1 MRDEKKLLVT
11 YGHDGPWDLDDPT
24 DENRFTMEAWGA
36 QMELRAIQRR
46 NRSATVKTRAAG
58 PPKGK
63 PSYGFQYVRTVM
75 GGKIDHVELHPHASA
90 VMRLV
95 ARRVQRLAKSPKDA
109 TVSTRGEAVLAG
121 TAWAD
126 GKGSTLQPQD
136 ATTARPVTFG
146 LTMPATGKKAT
157 FTVDPAARQGKHAA
171 QGRAPSPRLTS
182 HNGSTATDRTA
193 TVAAAN
199 SPTDPVED
207 ERTCS
212 VPRND
217 PRNQA
222 MQPKPRQVE
231 WAVDQAITG
240 YLNTY
245 ISRPANWKNL
255 GMPAYSPQTLF
266 LNPPLDGGSR
276 VPAQVMLGVATQE
289 SNMWQAGR
297 EAVPGVTA
305 SPLIGNYYG
314 IDLYD
319 GDTSNDWDVNF
330 AKADCGYG
338 ITQVTDHMR
347 LAGREDGHGGTAWD
361 YQTQRAAA
369 LDYTANIAA
378 GLQILVSKWNETHAA
393 GLIANNG
400 DPLKPEN
407 WFYALWAY
415 NSGFHPDLGDGSPWG
430 VGWAN
435 NPANPEWDAGR
446 LPFMENA
453 AGGED
458 ASAAARPQNW
468 PYEEKVL
475 GFAAHPPAFLES
487 PGTLVPA
494 FRPASWNGTTSG
506 VAVAGSALYNRAHLK
521 PDENLF
527 CDASNGCDPSRI
539 SDGAS
544 NDTTT
549 SGPCG
554 VADFQ
559 CWWHKP
565 VTWKTACSLTCGNEL
580 VRFNST
586 YPEEADGSAYPPNCT
601 TSGLP
606 AGALI
611 VDDVPAGTPVV
622 RPGCTNSWTN
632 SGTFSFTFGN
642 NGVEDVYPA
651 KVDLHQLGAGFGGH
665 FYFGHTRIADDKGE
679 RLKIEGAWRL
689 NDPLKGEAKVMVHIP
704 DHRAQTSYATYEI
717 DTPHGTELRTVDQDG
732 SANRWV
738 SLGAF
743 RFDNAAEVRLNTIA
757 SDGTGDEDI
766 AFDAVAFVPGDYDLI
781 PEIHMPDADANA
793 REPAAQEPIE
803 TLSGSIFGAAKA
815 PVKAAAT
822 VQEARRA
829 GQSCAPQKGTAD
841 TQICIGPVKPP
852 RTAKSLSAQA
862 TGDTSFC
869 SANAA
874 AKFYTRTTETTAP
887 LPAAQC
893 PLARLGRVLDLLAE
907 RLAEPRTLTDLPSTA
922 CCCQADR
929 PQRCG
934 TFAPGST
941 GARPVPGGIVEDC
954 VRVFQRFDDP
964 DALSSED
971 LVHALCQ
978 LPGPAGDR

>member
-1 MRDEKKLLVT
+1 
-11 YGHDGPWDLDDPT
+11 
-24 DENRFTMEAWGA
+24 
-36 QMELRAIQRR
+36 
-46 NRSATVKTRAAG
+46 
-58 PPKGK
+58 
-63 PSYGFQYVRTVM
+63 
-75 GGKIDHVELHPHASA
+75 
-90 VMRLV
+90 
-95 ARRVQRLAKSPKDA
+95 
-109 TVSTRGEAVLAG
+109 
-121 TAWAD
+121 
-126 GKGSTLQPQD
+126 
-136 ATTARPVTFG
+136 
-146 LTMPATGKKAT
+146 
-157 FTVDPAARQGKHAA
+157 
-171 QGRAPSPRLTS
+171 
-182 HNGSTATDRTA
+182 
-193 TVAAAN
+193 
-199 SPTDPVED
+199 
-207 ERTCS
+207 
-212 VPRND
+212 
-217 PRNQA
+217 
-222 MQPKPRQVE
+222 
-231 WAVDQAITG
+231 
-240 YLNTY
+240 
-245 ISRPANWKNL
+245 
-255 GMPAYSPQTLF
+255 
-266 LNPPLDGGSR
+266 
-276 VPAQVMLGVATQE
+276 
-289 SNMWQAGR
+289 MWQAGR

-565 VTWKTACSLTCGNEL
+565 VTWKSACSLTCGNEL

-586 YPEEADGSAYPPNCT
+586 YPEEADGTAYPPNCT

-704 DHRAQTSYATYEI
+704 DHGAQTSYATYEI
-717 DTPHGTELRTVDQDG
+717 DTAHGTELRTVDQDG

-793 REPAAQEPIE
+793 PEPAAQEPIE

-841 TQICIGPVKPP
+841 TQICIGPVTPP
-852 RTAKSLSAQA
+852 RTAKALSAQA

-874 AKFYTRTTETTAP
+874 AKFYTRTTSCMQGEFGVGQYVDEVLVAQSFFNYRHEIDLNVKNTTIAQTVSFTPTSINPKMAEVGLNIQSFCQPNCSPAGPEWSGVP
-887 LPAAQC
+887 LWTPVQSHTATATINHQWQGTTGHDSMNLNWILSGTVDGKPTTTKDYAADQHLTVRC
-893 PLARLGRVLDLLAE
+893 DNEAKGVSQAGCVFPDYTPTYVVNTAE
-907 RLAEPRTLTDLPSTA
+907 NPSAAAFYWILMQKLPSH
-922 CCCQADR
+922 
-929 PQRCG
+929 
-934 TFAPGST
+934 PGSRDHNEPLNYLASSDRQDANRKVVCPKS
-941 GARPVPGGIVEDC
+941 G
-954 VRVFQRFDDP
+954 P
-964 DALSSED
+964 DKWVGNPATK
-971 LVHALCQ
+971 
-978 LPGPAGDR
+978 LPGTTSSCDEYPFAATYQSGGMPPQQVANGKDCTQLYAMPGTDGWTLLEDDTYDRVNTWTEICGRASIPGDENSGAANRIGLFFVPQNRMLDQDKFWLSTPGFEECTNLSDVCWVRTR